1 MHATTGGADARA
13 AQVEAVQAQAGPAA
27 AAGSGEPVED
37 MLDRLRQA
45 HWPDGIPRHPRH
57 VLGEIPLTH
66 HLRHWA
72 TVKPHEPAV
81 FFEDTTTSWHQL
93 DRLSD
98 AFARWLSHL
107 GVAPGERVAVFLP
120 NCPQFHWVFYGL
132 LKHGAVHVPISPM
145 AKGFELRHQVTDSG
159 AVAIVCTDALLPLVR
174 RLRAQ
179 HPDLALRRCLVTC
192 AADAARGAAAG
203 AADAGSDI
211 EALEP
216 DALAL
221 WPGLLDHA
229 DTTPL
234 PLAADLDAV
243 AALNYTGGTTGLPK
257 GCIHT
262 QRDMVYTAAA
272 NCGVSIEVGPDTVFL
287 NSFLQAWIAGEN
299 GGLIFHVFCGR
310 PLVLLARW
318 DAAQV
323 LRAIERHRVTTFV
336 MTVDSAVE
344 LMDHPA
350 FAQAD
355 LRSLRQPRVVS
366 FMRKLSLEIRQRWRA
381 LHPATLVEAAWGMTE
396 THTSNTFT
404 TGMQAGDFDL
414 RARPVF
420 IGLPVP
426 GTRLKVCDFD
436 TGADLP
442 PGHEGELCIHTPALF
457 KGYWNQPEA
466 TAASLRGG
474 WFRTGDIG
482 MTSPTGHVHYL
493 GRRKEMI
500 KVNGMSVFPME
511 IESVLGQHPAVASVG
526 VLARPDERKGEV
538 PVAFVC
544 LQPQADPAQALPA
557 LTAWCR
563 DALSS
568 YKVPELRQ
576 VDAMPR
582 TPSGKVDKKA
592 LQGLLEAA

>member
-1 MHATTGGADARA
+1 M
-13 AQVEAVQAQAGPAA
+13 E
-27 AAGSGEPVED
+27 
-37 MLDRLRQA
+37 DRLERLWQA
-45 HWPDGIPRHPRH
+45 HWPEGIPREPRH
-57 VLGEIPLTH
+57 VLGEVPLTQ

-72 TVKPHEPAV
+72 TVRPHEPALH
-81 FFEDTTTSWHQL
+81 FEDTTTTWQQL

-98 AFARWLSHL
+98 AFARGLARL
-107 GVAPGERVAVFLP
+107 GIAPGERVAVFLP
-120 NCPQFHWVFYGL
+120 NSPQFHWVFYGL
-132 LKHGAVHVPISPM
+132 LKHGAVHVPVSPL
-145 AKGFELRHQVTDSG
+145 ARAFELRHQVADSG
-159 AVAIVCTDALLPLVR
+159 AVAVVCADSLLPLVR
-174 RLRAQ
+174 RLRAEN
-179 HPDLALRRCLVTC
+179 PGLGLRLCLVTA
-192 AADAARGAAAG
+192 AADASRALAAG
-203 AADAGSDI
+203 PAGTADDAPAPDADALPLWPWL
-211 EALEP
+211 ARHLEP
-216 DALAL
+216 
-221 WPGLLDHA
+221 
-229 DTTPL
+229 TPL

-272 NCGVSIEVGPDTVFL
+272 NCGVSIELGPDTVFL
-287 NSFLQAWIAGEN
+287 NTFLQAWIAGEN

-344 LMDHPA
+344 LMDHPG

-381 LHPATLVEAAWGMTE
+381 RHPATLVEAAWGMTE

-414 RARPVF
+414 RSRPVF

-436 TGADLP
+436 TGDDLP
-442 PGHEGELCIHTPALF
+442 PGHEGELCIRTPALF

-482 MTSPTGHVHYL
+482 MIGPTGHVHYL

-500 KVNGMSVFPME
+500 KVSGMSVFPME
-511 IESVLGQHPAVASVG
+511 VEAVLGQHPAVASVG
-526 VLARPDERKGEV
+526 VLARADERKGEV

-544 LQPQADPAQALPA
+544 LHPQADPAQALPA

-592 LQGLLEAA
+592 LQGLLETA